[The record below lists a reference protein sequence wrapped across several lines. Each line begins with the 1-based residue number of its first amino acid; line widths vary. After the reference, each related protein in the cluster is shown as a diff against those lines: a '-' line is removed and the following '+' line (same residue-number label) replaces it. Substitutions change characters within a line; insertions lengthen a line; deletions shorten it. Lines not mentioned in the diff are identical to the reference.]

1 MALLDRAKSLA
12 GTLSK
17 TAQKGATRA
26 KLELEIRNLEGK
38 LKNEYAQLG
47 RAAYTQL
54 KAGESASA
62 THPDIAASIRAIDEL
77 QAEIEEARQAIANLG
92 SEEESKS
99 PEETRSESQS

>member
-47 RAAYTQL
+47 RVAYTQL
-54 KAGESASA
+54 KAGESVGA
-62 THPDIAASIRAIDEL
+62 THPDVAAALRSIGDL
-77 QAEIEEARQAIANLG
+77 QAELEEAQQAIASLGSEGSEESPEEAR
-92 SEEESKS
+92 SSS
-99 PEETRSESQS
+99 S

>member
-12 GTLSK
+12 GSLSK

-47 RAAYTQL
+47 RVAYTQL
-54 KAGESASA
+54 KAGESVGA
-62 THPDIAASIRAIDEL
+62 THSDVAASVRSIDEL
-77 QAEIEEARQAIANLG
+77 QAELEEARQAIASLG
-92 SEEESKS
+92 SESSEERA
-99 PEETRSESQS
+99 EEEPTPSS